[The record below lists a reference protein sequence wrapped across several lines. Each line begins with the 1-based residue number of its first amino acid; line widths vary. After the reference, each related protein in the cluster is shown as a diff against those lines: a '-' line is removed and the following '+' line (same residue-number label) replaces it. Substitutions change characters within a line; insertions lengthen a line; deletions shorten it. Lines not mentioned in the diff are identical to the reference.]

1 MPTYRFLNRAC
12 VIRNPE
18 KDLNPDGSISD
29 PWNLCTVQQVENLK
43 SLIKVLPIW
52 STSIMIAVTISQHS
66 FYVLQAIT
74 MDRSL
79 LGSRF
84 KIPPASF
91 TAFGVLTLGIWIAI
105 YDRVI
110 VPCLSKYTKNKRGLS
125 FEQRIGIGLFLS
137 CMATAV
143 AALVERKRRTVA
155 IQQGL
160 TDNPVGVVN
169 MSAMWLVPQFCL
181 TGLSEAFNVI
191 GQIEYYYAHFPKK
204 MSSIGVALFSLGMAV
219 GNLVGSAIV
228 QIVNHFSGRGKWISD
243 NLNQGHYD
251 YYFWLLTLLSLV
263 NFFYFIL
270 LTFFY
275 DCSEDQKLSS
285 EEEEDI
291 IIREENADKSS
302 RNL

>member
-1 MPTYRFLNRAC
+1 MNRAC

-18 KDLNPDGSISD
+18 KDLNPDGSVSD

-66 FYVLQAIT
+66 FYILQAIT
-74 MDRSL
+74 MDRSMQGT
-79 LGSRF
+79 GSNSF

-91 TAFGVLTLGIWIAI
+91 TAFGVLTLGLWIAI
-105 YDRVI
+105 YDRI
-110 VPCLSKYTKNKRGLS
+110 IIPFLSKYTKNKRGLS
-125 FEQRIGIGLFLS
+125 FEQRMGIGLFIS
-137 CMATAV
+137 CLNTAV
-143 AALVERKRRTVA
+143 AGIVERKRRTRA

-160 TDNPVGVVN
+160 ADNAVGIVK

-181 TGLSEAFNVI
+181 TGLSEAFNAI

-219 GNLVGSAIV
+219 GNLVGSLIV
-228 QIVNHFSGRGKWISD
+228 QIVNNFSGKRGKVKWISD

-251 YYFWLLTLLSLV
+251 YYYWVLTLLSLV

-275 DCSEDQKLSS
+275 DCSDDQKLTS
-285 EEEEDI
+285 EEQEI
-291 IIREENADKSS
+291 IIKEENPDKSS
-302 RNL
+302 GNL